1 MKQAQVMPVMD
12 SSAAARISKPT
23 NGRQTEGE
31 RERVAVRVMGLL
43 KEAMKESTTTTTS
56 TSTVC

>member
-31 RERVAVRVMGLL
+31 RESSCPSDGAAEGGYER
-43 KEAMKESTTTTTS
+43 EHHDYHQH
-56 TSTVC
+56 

>member
-31 RERVAVRVMGLL
+31 RER
-43 KEAMKESTTTTTS
+43 ESS
-56 TSTVC
+56 CPSDGAAEGGYEREHHDYHQH